1 VAAIVQKR
9 AVSPVRVEMKG
20 GSLSIAWAP
29 GEPVRMRGS
38 ATHVFEGQIDLEAF
52 G

>member
-1 VAAIVQKR
+1 
-9 AVSPVRVEMKG
+9 MTG
-20 GSLSIAWAP
+20 GSLTIAWQP

-38 ATHVFEGQIDLEAF
+38 ATYLFKGAIDLEQF